1 MERLKG
7 LGNAQVPL
15 CAATAF
21 VMLRGE
27 LEFARKIA
35 YRKNEYGAEAA
46 AEAARAAVT
55 KNAGAASSPPRD
67 VEKNSN
73 S

>member
-7 LGNAQVPL
+7 LGSAQVPL

-27 LEFARKIA
+27 LELARRIA
-35 YRKNEYGAEAA
+35 YRKNQYAAEAA
-46 AEAARAAVT
+46 AEAVRAAAEV
-55 KNAGAASSPPRD
+55 A
-67 VEKNSN
+67 EK
-73 S
+73 